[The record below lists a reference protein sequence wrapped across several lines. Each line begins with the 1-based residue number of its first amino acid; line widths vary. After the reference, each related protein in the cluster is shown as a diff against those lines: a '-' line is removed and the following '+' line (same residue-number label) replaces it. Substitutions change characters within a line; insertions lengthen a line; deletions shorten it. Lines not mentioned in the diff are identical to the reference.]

1 MICKAIASWADDD
14 WHESNEWRT
23 DDDGRGHKLSDH
35 IAAAKSASFVQ
46 DVLSRN
52 SIRDTLLGRKVHVL

>member
-14 WHESNEWRT
+14 WHESNEWRR
-23 DDDGRGHKLSDH
+23 DGRGHKLSDH
-35 IAAAKSASFVQ
+35 IAAANSALFVK

-52 SIRDTLLGRKVHVL
+52 CIRKTLLGRKVHVL